1 MRKDYL
7 AFFISLFLSR
17 LADQILLFIV
27 PLVVFQT
34 TNSASWAGLAF
45 FVESL
50 PRFLAF
56 PLCGALCDKYSPIR
70 ILHISQVYRALLCL
84 LAMALYGVFGGIA
97 WVVVLSAV
105 CGVLTT
111 QGIMAREVLMPYVFR
126 HYSYTKT
133 LSYSQIADQTGLV
146 LGPLVAALLLDIWA
160 WHWVVLWVAALFLL
174 ADLGMRVWQRLSR
187 VSLEVYEQHQD
198 IWLHPL
204 RIAFGHIR
212 NLAELKKII
221 ALAVGVNLIVGVTL
235 ATSAAMVI
243 GEYGAGK
250 DHYAGL
256 QAAGAATTIF
266 ILLLLARVTLPLRV
280 LGGIGYSMIAAGGV
294 ISALSPNL
302 SGYVLGFLLIVGF
315 DKMFNVYMRTIRQRV
330 IPPQDFG
337 KTVGVITLLNNLS
350 QPLAG
355 LLVALLAAPLGTQQV
370 ILVLAGLTVLLGV
383 AALWWSANV
392 DRFIPAEQAGRASA
406 DLARPNKTD
415 RAPVDTGEIPTG
427 R

>member
-56 PLCGALCDKYSPIR
+56 PLCGALCDKFSPIR
-70 ILHISQVYRALLCL
+70 ILHISQVYRALLCV
-84 LAMALYGVFGGIA
+84 LAVGLYAVFGGIA
-97 WVVVLSAV
+97 WLVALSAL

-111 QGIMAREVLMPYVFR
+111 QGIMAREVLMPHIFQ
-126 HYSYTKT
+126 HYSYTNT

-146 LGPLVAALLLDIWA
+146 LGPLVAALLLEVSA
-160 WHWVVLWVAALFLL
+160 WHWVVLWVAGLFLL
-174 ADLGMRVWQRLSR
+174 ADLSMLVWQRFSR
-187 VSLEVYEQHQD
+187 ITLEVFEQHQD
-198 IWLHPL
+198 IWLQPL
-204 RIAFGHIR
+204 RIAFRHIR
-212 NLAELKKII
+212 ELAELKKII
-221 ALAVGVNLIVGVTL
+221 TLAIGVNLIVGVTL
-235 ATSAAMVI
+235 ATSAAMVL
-243 GEYGAGK
+243 GQYSAGK
-250 DHYAGL
+250 DDYAVL
-256 QAAGAATTIF
+256 QAAGAVTTIV
-266 ILLLLARVTLPLRV
+266 ILFFLARVVLPLRV
-280 LGGIGYSMIAAGGV
+280 LGGVACSMLAAGAF

-302 SGYVLGFLLIVGF
+302 AGYVLGFLLIVGF
-315 DKMFNVYMRTIRQRV
+315 DKMFNVYMRSIRQRV

-355 LLVALLAAPLGTQQV
+355 LLVALLAAPLGAQRV
-370 ILVLAGLTVLLGV
+370 ILILAVLATLLGV
-383 AALWWSANV
+383 AALWWFARVRNTSAAS
-392 DRFIPAEQAGRASA
+392 ILETEQ
-406 DLARPNKTD
+406 
-415 RAPVDTGEIPTG
+415 
-427 R
+427 

>member
-56 PLCGALCDKYSPIR
+56 PLCGALCDKFSPIR
-70 ILHISQVYRALLCL
+70 ILHISQVYRALLCV
-84 LAMALYGVFGGIA
+84 LAVGLYAVFGGIA
-97 WVVVLSAV
+97 WLVVLSAL

-111 QGIMAREVLMPYVFR
+111 QGIMAREVLMPRIFQ

-146 LGPLVAALLLDIWA
+146 LGPLVAALLLEVSA
-160 WHWVVLWVAALFLL
+160 WHWVVLWVAGLFLL
-174 ADLGMRVWQRLSR
+174 ADLSMRVWQRFSR
-187 VSLEVYEQHQD
+187 ITLEVFEQHQD
-198 IWLHPL
+198 IWLQPL
-204 RIAFGHIR
+204 RIAFRHIR
-212 NLAELKKII
+212 ERAELKKII
-221 ALAVGVNLIVGVTL
+221 TLAVGVNLIVGVTL
-235 ATSAAMVI
+235 ATSAAMVL
-243 GEYGAGK
+243 GQYSAGK
-250 DHYAGL
+250 DDYAML
-256 QAAGAATTIF
+256 QAAGAVTTIV
-266 ILLLLARVTLPLRV
+266 ILFFLARVVLPLRV
-280 LGGIGYSMIAAGGV
+280 LGGVACSMLAAGAF

-302 SGYVLGFLLIVGF
+302 PGYVLGFLLIVGF
-315 DKMFNVYMRTIRQRV
+315 DKMFNVYMRSIRQRV

-337 KTVGVITLLNNLS
+337 KTVGVVTLLNNLS

-355 LLVALLAAPLGTQQV
+355 LLVALLAAPLGTQRV
-370 ILVLAGLTVLLGV
+370 ILILAVLATLLGV
-383 AALWWSANV
+383 AAFGWFARVRNAHATSILET
-392 DRFIPAEQAGRASA
+392 EQ
-406 DLARPNKTD
+406 
-415 RAPVDTGEIPTG
+415 
-427 R
+427 

>member
-56 PLCGALCDKYSPIR
+56 PLCGALCDKFSPIR
-70 ILHISQVYRALLCL
+70 ILHISQVYRALLCV
-84 LAMALYGVFGGIA
+84 LAVGLYAVFGGIA
-97 WVVVLSAV
+97 WLVVLSAL

-111 QGIMAREVLMPYVFR
+111 QGIMAREVLMPRIFQ

-146 LGPLVAALLLDIWA
+146 LGPLVAALLLEVSA
-160 WHWVVLWVAALFLL
+160 WHWVVLWVAGLFLL
-174 ADLGMRVWQRLSR
+174 ADLSMRVWQRFSR
-187 VSLEVYEQHQD
+187 ITLEVFEQHQD
-198 IWLHPL
+198 IWLQPL
-204 RIAFGHIR
+204 RIAFRHIR
-212 NLAELKKII
+212 ERAELKKII
-221 ALAVGVNLIVGVTL
+221 TLAVGVNLIVGVTL
-235 ATSAAMVI
+235 ATSAAMVL
-243 GEYGAGK
+243 GQYSAGK
-250 DHYAGL
+250 DAYAVL
-256 QAAGAATTIF
+256 QAAGAVTTIV
-266 ILLLLARVTLPLRV
+266 ILFFLARVVLPLRV
-280 LGGIGYSMIAAGGV
+280 LGGVACSMLAAGAF

-302 SGYVLGFLLIVGF
+302 AGYVLGFLLIVGF
-315 DKMFNVYMRTIRQRV
+315 DKMFNVYMRSIRQRV

-355 LLVALLAAPLGTQQV
+355 LLVALLAAPLGTQRV
-370 ILVLAGLTVLLGV
+370 ILILAVLATLLGV
-383 AALWWSANV
+383 AALGWFARVRRSSM
-392 DRFIPAEQAGRASA
+392 ASIFE
-406 DLARPNKTD
+406 TD
-415 RAPVDTGEIPTG
+415 R
-427 R
+427 

>member
-56 PLCGALCDKYSPIR
+56 PLCGALCDKFSPIR
-70 ILHISQVYRALLCL
+70 ILHISQVYRALLCV
-84 LAMALYGVFGGIA
+84 LAVGLYAVFGGIA
-97 WVVVLSAV
+97 WLVVLSAL

-111 QGIMAREVLMPYVFR
+111 QGIMAREVLMPHIFQ

-146 LGPLVAALLLDIWA
+146 LGPLVAALLLEVSA
-160 WHWVVLWVAALFLL
+160 WHWVVLWVAGLFLL
-174 ADLGMRVWQRLSR
+174 ADLSMLVWQRFSR
-187 VSLEVYEQHQD
+187 ITLEVFEQHQD
-198 IWLHPL
+198 IWLQPL
-204 RIAFGHIR
+204 RIAFRHIR
-212 NLAELKKII
+212 ELAELKKII
-221 ALAVGVNLIVGVTL
+221 TLAIGVNLIVGVTL
-235 ATSAAMVI
+235 ATSAAMVL
-243 GEYGAGK
+243 GQYSAGK
-250 DHYAGL
+250 DDYAVL
-256 QAAGAATTIF
+256 QAAGAVTTIV
-266 ILLLLARVTLPLRV
+266 ILFFLARVVLPLRV
-280 LGGIGYSMIAAGGV
+280 LGGVACSMLAAGAF

-302 SGYVLGFLLIVGF
+302 AGYVLGFLLIVGF
-315 DKMFNVYMRTIRQRV
+315 DKMFNVYMRSIRQRV

-355 LLVALLAAPLGTQQV
+355 LLVALLATPLGAQRV
-370 ILVLAGLTVLLGV
+370 ILILAVLATLLGV
-383 AALWWSANV
+383 AALWWFARVRNTSAAS
-392 DRFIPAEQAGRASA
+392 ILETEQ
-406 DLARPNKTD
+406 
-415 RAPVDTGEIPTG
+415 
-427 R
+427 

>member
-45 FVESL
+45 FIESL

-56 PLCGALCDKYSPIR
+56 PLCGALCDKYSSIK
-70 ILHISQVYRALLCL
+70 ILHISQVYRALLCV
-84 LAMALYGVFGGIA
+84 LAMALYGIFGGIG
-97 WVVVLSAV
+97 WVVVLSAL

-111 QGIMAREVLMPYVFR
+111 QGIMAREVLMPHIFQ

-146 LGPLVAALLLDIWA
+146 LGPLIAALMLEVWP
-160 WHWVVLWVAALFLL
+160 WHWVVLWIAGLFLL
-174 ADLGMRVWQRLSR
+174 ADLSMLAWQRLSR
-187 VSLEVYEQHQD
+187 ITLEVFEQHQD
-198 IWLHPL
+198 IWLQPL

-212 NLAELKKII
+212 SVAELKKII
-221 ALAVGVNLIVGVTL
+221 TLAVGVNLIVGVTL

-243 GEYGAGK
+243 GQYSAGK
-250 DHYAGL
+250 DNYAVL
-256 QAAGAATTIF
+256 QAAGAVTTIV
-266 ILLLLARVTLPLRV
+266 ILFLLARIVLPLRV
-280 LGGIGYSMIAAGGV
+280 LGGVGYTMIATGAF

-302 SGYVLGFLLIVGF
+302 LGYVLGFLLIVGF

-330 IPPQDFG
+330 IPSQDFG
-337 KTVGVITLLNNLS
+337 KTVGVITLLNNMS

-355 LLVALLAAPLGTQQV
+355 LLVALLAAPLGTQNI
-370 ILVLAGLTVLLGV
+370 ILILAVLTTILGAFARWWFAKARGPFPSLIIEADQEAG
-383 AALWWSANV
+383 
-392 DRFIPAEQAGRASA
+392 
-406 DLARPNKTD
+406 K
-415 RAPVDTGEIPTG
+415 
-427 R
+427 

>member
-7 AFFISLFLSR
+7 AFFTSLFLSR
-17 LADQILLFIV
+17 LADQILLFMV

-70 ILHISQVYRALLCL
+70 ILHISQIYRALLCV
-84 LAMALYGVFGGIA
+84 LAMACYAAVGGIA
-97 WVVVLSAV
+97 WLVVLSAV

-111 QGIMAREVLMPYVFR
+111 QGIMAREVLMPSVFE

-146 LGPLVAALLLDIWA
+146 LGPLVAALMLEVWA
-160 WHWVVLWVAALFLL
+160 WHWVVLWVAGLFLL
-174 ADLGMRVWQRLSR
+174 ADLSMLAWQRLSR
-187 VSLEVYEQHQD
+187 MTLPVFEQHQD
-198 IWLHPL
+198 LWLQPL
-204 RIAFGHIR
+204 RIAFAHIR
-212 NLAELKKII
+212 DLAQLKKII
-221 ALAVGVNLIVGVTL
+221 VLAVGVNLIVGVTL

-243 GEYGAGK
+243 GQYSADK
-250 DHYAGL
+250 DAYAGL
-256 QAAGAATTIF
+256 QAAGAVTTIL
-266 ILLLLARVTLPLRV
+266 ILFFLARVELPLRV
-280 LGGIGYSMIAAGGV
+280 LGCVGYSLIAIGAF

-302 SGYVLGFLLIVGF
+302 VGYGLGFLLIVGF

-337 KTVGVITLLNNLS
+337 KTVGVMTLLNNLS

-355 LLVALLAAPLGTQQV
+355 LLVALLAAPLGTQRV
-370 ILVLAGLTVLLGV
+370 ILMLAVLTTLLG
-383 AALWWSANV
+383 AATLWW
-392 DRFIPAEQAGRASA
+392 F
-406 DLARPNKTD
+406 ARKTK
-415 RAPVDTGEIPTG
+415 PTPELEC
-427 R
+427 